1 MKTKLFLMMLFYIS
15 SLTSVFAV
23 SIKIKKDLVYPSSS
37 KLGRN
42 LLDVYYP
49 KETAIPKDVLVFIH
63 GGAWDSGKK
72 DIYWWLGRNMASKGV
87 VTVIINYP
95 LSPQAGYEDMAV
107 SCVEALKW
115 VKDSISNYGG
125 NPDRIFAMG
134 HSAGG
139 HLAALIDADPRF
151 FASRQMNNP
160 LRGVILNDSFGM
172 DMFEYL
178 SISDKTEGHNPSF
191 LKTFTDDPQ
200 NWKKGSPLNFFDGVK
215 NPYYVLV
222 GEETYE
228 AIRIQSKRFYEMM
241 TAAQKPVKYQV
252 IPKKK
257 HVPMI
262 SQMIFGANPVYSS
275 IIDFMKSH

>member
-1 MKTKLFLMMLFYIS
+1 MKIKLVILMLFYIS
-15 SLTSVFAV
+15 SLNSVLAF
-23 SIKIKKDLVYPSSS
+23 SIKVKKDISYPSSS
-37 KLGRN
+37 KVGRN
-42 LLDVYYP
+42 QLDVYYP
-49 KETAIPKDVLVFIH
+49 KDSAKPKDVLVFIH

-95 LSPQAGYEDMAV
+95 LSPQAGYEEMAE

-115 VKDSISNYGG
+115 VKDSIANYGG
-125 NPDRIFAMG
+125 NTERIFAMG

-151 FASRQMNNP
+151 FASKQMNNP
-160 LRGVILNDSFGM
+160 LKGVILNDGFGL

-178 SISDKTEGHNPSF
+178 SVSEKTDGHNPSF
-191 LKTFTDDPQ
+191 LKTFTENPE
-200 NWKKGSPLNFFDGVK
+200 NWKKGSPLTYFDQVK

-222 GEETYE
+222 GGETYE
-228 AIRIQSKRFYEMM
+228 AIRIQSKRFYELM
-241 TAAQKPVKYQV
+241 TAAQKPVKYEV
-252 IPKKK
+252 LAKKK

-262 SQMIFGANPVYSS
+262 SQLIFGANPVYQS
-275 IIDFMKSH
+275 IIDFINTH